1 MRQRAA
7 SRHSCYQI
15 RPSASQQQRHDA
27 CVSSQAPHAA
37 AVLSCS
43 CVAASALRSRP
54 CVCASM
60 LPDQYMAQQM
70 NVHCINGVYV
80 RNLCYCCLAKERTAD
95 AKWLCEFRCSSASPR
110 FKHADHQPHTSRQY
124 HSGCSRQFSGPIDSR
139 GRAEL
144 HRKLH
149 WKVPMGRIG
158 GSFFSPNS
166 NTPASTAQYARA
178 CHQERRHRSPES
190 TSA

>member
-1 MRQRAA
+1 MQAMRTARGRASCLRQAVQLYTAPYVLNMRQ
-7 SRHSCYQI
+7 
-15 RPSASQQQRHDA
+15 
-27 CVSSQAPHAA
+27 
-37 AVLSCS
+37 
-43 CVAASALRSRP
+43 
-54 CVCASM
+54 VC
-60 LPDQYMAQQM
+60 
-70 NVHCINGVYV
+70 C
-80 RNLCYCCLAKERTAD
+80 RRRYCCLAKERTAD

-158 GSFFSPNS
+158 GSCFRQ
-166 NTPASTAQYARA
+166 TAIVVHTSTRTDSCEYMSIVTLLDCAIAALARCNCCLQTDVQCKLA
-178 CHQERRHRSPES
+178 GQSVALCWEAPCLRH
-190 TSA
+190 